1 MFPLA
6 CKSLKVNL
14 LCDIYLIP
22 GNWFGSKNQGII
34 NKFENMTVIHVGKD
48 LLIIFQLH
56 SVCL

>member
-1 MFPLA
+1 MFPLG

-34 NKFENMTVIHVGKD
+34 NKFENMNVIM
-48 LLIIFQLH
+48 
-56 SVCL
+56 